1 MSLPVVLR
9 PEAEADLVTAREWY
23 EERSSGLGDIFI
35 DAIDAL
41 LIENGNSPRRF
52 AMVSG
57 DVRFAK
63 LSRFPYL
70 LYFRPWDDRIEVS
83 ECCMEAAILRSGKHG
98 ISV

>member
-41 LIENGNSPRRF
+41 LIEIGNSPRRF
-52 AMVSG
+52 AWFPGMCGSQNSRDSRTCCISDLG
-57 DVRFAK
+57 TIE
-63 LSRFPYL
+63 SRF
-70 LYFRPWDDRIEVS
+70 S